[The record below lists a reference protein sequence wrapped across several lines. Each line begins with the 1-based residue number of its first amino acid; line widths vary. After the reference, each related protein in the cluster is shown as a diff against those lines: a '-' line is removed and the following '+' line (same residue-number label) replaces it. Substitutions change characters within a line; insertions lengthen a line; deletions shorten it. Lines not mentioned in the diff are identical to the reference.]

1 MRSVIA
7 VGCLVLGLAACGSD
21 DDSGSSSST
30 GGSSSGG
37 SSASGGAA
45 TGGSAGSAGSAT
57 GGGGGAG
64 GSSGGGTGGG
74 TGGSGATGGGG
85 TGGGGTGGAGTGGAP
100 AGGAGGGGPSCTQLS
115 TGKPGC
121 DACAH
126 ASCCSQ
132 IDACFANPDCLG
144 FLSCLSKNCA
154 SAGANLNACA
164 QQFCSQYA
172 NGINAYNAVS
182 QCIGQSCAGSC

>member
-1 MRSVIA
+1 MKSRHLLAWLFALAPLSLVA
-7 VGCLVLGLAACGSD
+7 VACSSD
-21 DDSGSSSST
+21 
-30 GGSSSGG
+30 
-37 SSASGGAA
+37 SA
-45 TGGSAGSAGSAT
+45 
-57 GGGGGAG
+57 AG
-64 GSSGGGTGGG
+64 GSSGDGGYGCSQAPNCSGCQQCFDTCLCNGGDAQG
-74 TGGSGATGGGG
+74 CLAQCTGGGG
-85 TGGGGTGGAGTGGAP
+85 TGGGGTGGAGPGGAP

>member
-1 MRSVIA
+1 MKSRHLLAWLFALAPLSLVA
-7 VGCLVLGLAACGSD
+7 VACSSDSAAGESSGDGGYGCSQAPNCSGCQQCFDTCLCNGGDAQGCLAQC
-21 DDSGSSSST
+21 T
-30 GGSSSGG
+30 G
-37 SSASGGAA
+37 
-45 TGGSAGSAGSAT
+45 
-57 GGGGGAG
+57 
-64 GSSGGGTGGG
+64 
-74 TGGSGATGGGG
+74 
-85 TGGGGTGGAGTGGAP
+85 
-100 AGGAGGGGPSCTQLS
+100 GGGGPSCTQLS

-144 FLSCLSKNCA
+144 FLNCLSKNCA